1 MKKQLLSQQS
11 DAGFSLI
18 ELIAVFL
25 MIGILAAI
33 ALPSWLAFLNR
44 QRANLAQTTA
54 LTLLR
59 DAQANA
65 KRERINW
72 QACFWDDGTQ
82 VLAVVHRAG
91 SGVCQ
96 TTNAAPLIQKDSK
109 AIGFTSTFVED
120 ASGSGKRRVQ
130 FKYDGSVNGQL
141 GKITFT
147 PRNNP
152 TNSQRCVVVS
162 TLLGAMRSDKDSG
175 CN

>member
-18 ELIAVFL
+18 ELIAVVL

-44 QRANLAQTTA
+44 QRANVAQTTA

-96 TTNAAPLIQKDSK
+96 TTNGAPLIQKDSK
-109 AIGFTSTFVED
+109 AIGFTSNFDLD
-120 ASGSGKRRVQ
+120 ASGKRRVQ

-147 PRNNP
+147 PRNSND
-152 TNSQRCVVVS
+152 SKRCVIVS
-162 TLLGAMRSDKDSG
+162 TLIGAMRSDKDG
-175 CN
+175 KCD